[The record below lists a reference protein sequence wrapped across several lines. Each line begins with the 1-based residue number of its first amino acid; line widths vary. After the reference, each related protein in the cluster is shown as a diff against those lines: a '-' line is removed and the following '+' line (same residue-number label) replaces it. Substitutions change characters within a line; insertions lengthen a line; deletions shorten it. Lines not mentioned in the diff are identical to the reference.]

1 MKHWIA
7 WLTLGACLLLF
18 GCQET
23 ARQST
28 PPRRVPDQTAGHT
41 KGVDFCRDMD
51 LFYNESFA
59 LSPQEDVRLFH
70 ARIAGCRLHRTRL
83 NARSLCTALTTA
95 ISRRAASPEEPIL
108 LAEAE
113 TSPGTRAVP

>member
-23 ARQST
+23 AHQPAPAT
-28 PPRRVPDQTAGHT
+28 LVPNETAGHT
-41 KGVDFCRDMD
+41 AGVDFCRDMD

-59 LSPQEDVRLFH
+59 LSPQEDMRLFH

-83 NARSLCTALTTA
+83 NARSLCAALTVA
-95 ISRRAASPEEPIL
+95 IRPAPWLDERPLL
-108 LAEAE
+108 LAEAK
-113 TSPGTRAVP
+113 TKPTTRAVP